1 MSNMSDN
8 NLPEQSIFAQ
18 VFLSLKST
26 MIHLGMLSVLINML
40 MLTGPLFM
48 IQVYDRVLASY
59 SIPTLV
65 VLGLFTLCLYI
76 FFGFLEGMRS
86 RVLARIG
93 LWIDT
98 KLSGLS
104 FEVSTK
110 APVFLGDKADKL
122 RPVQDMDTIRQFV
135 CGSGPSAIMD
145 VPWLPF
151 YLGIVFLFHPIFGLV
166 ALGGIIVICLLIGVN
181 EYFSKKPSTEFSQE
195 NAQRFAAVESA
206 RRNAEVIQAMGMMP
220 VLQQRW
226 NQRNEAYLDKQL
238 VTLDRSTFYSTT
250 IKTFRFILQSL
261 ILATG
266 AWLAINQEVSPGIMI
281 AASIMSSRALAPI
294 EQAVSQWRAFV
305 SARQSLRRLKDV
317 LDTKVEKEKLE
328 LPLPC
333 DTVKLLGFACAP
345 AGVRQPF
352 VQNVSLELNAGDG
365 LGIIG
370 PSGSGK
376 STLARGIV
384 GILPALKGSVRF
396 DGADIGQ
403 WEEEKIG
410 SFIGYL
416 PQSVQLFDGSIAENI
431 SRFSADADSQT
442 IIDAAKMA
450 GVHDLIVTFSDGY
463 NTLISTTGLSLS
475 GGQRQR
481 IALARALYGKP
492 FLIVLDEPNSNLDS
506 EGDIAL
512 TNAIKAIR
520 AEGAVVIIIA
530 HRPSAIAAI
539 DTLLC
544 MKDGLPTAVGPKND
558 VMKQVIAP
566 VSVKESA

>member
-65 VLGLFTLCLYI
+65 VLGLFTLYLYI

-166 ALGGIIVICLLIGVN
+166 ALGGIAVICLLIGVN

-195 NAQRFAAVESA
+195 NAQRSVAVESA

-226 NQRNEAYLDKQL
+226 NQRNEVYLDKQL

-333 DTVKLLGFACAP
+333 DTVKLSGFSCAP
-345 AGVRQPF
+345 AGIRQPF
-352 VQNVSLELNAGDG
+352 VQNVSLELKAGDG

-384 GILPALKGSVRF
+384 GILPSLKGSVRF

-403 WEEEKIG
+403 WEEDKIG

-431 SRFSADADSQT
+431 SRFAADADSQT

-450 GVHDLIVTFSDGY
+450 GVHDLIVTFPDGY

-520 AEGAVVIIIA
+520 AEGSVVIIIA

-558 VMKQVIAP
+558 VMKQVMAP